1 MTVMSASPYGTVIN
15 WDEANMFTSLSA
27 QCASGL
33 SVTRTSGYY
42 NGYPFEPGV
51 KIFEEYIALDGC
63 GNKSSCS
70 FYVTT
75 SKVLTALS
83 GSANGSTTAPTIG
96 LKPSTSTTDKIKS
109 GLNTPGDKNLLT
121 PKKSG
126 GAFALYQNIPNP
138 MNYSTTVS
146 FNLPMDENV
155 KLTVFN
161 ISGQVL
167 ITKSMDAKSGYNA
180 VDILKSELNASG
192 VLFYRLESGDNIA
205 TKKMVV
211 LE

>member
-1 MTVMSASPYGTVIN
+1 MTVMSTSPYGTVIN

-51 KIFEEYIALDGC
+51 KIFEEYIAVDGC

-75 SKVLTALS
+75 SKVLVALS
-83 GSANGSTTAPTIG
+83 GTANGATTTLATS
-96 LKPSTSTTDKIKS
+96 LKPSTATTDKIKS
-109 GLNTPGDKNLLT
+109 GLNAPDNKDLLT

-138 MNYSTTVS
+138 MNYNTTIS
-146 FNLPMDENV
+146 FNLPNDENV

-167 ITKSMDAKSGYNA
+167 MNKSMDAKSGYNEA
-180 VDILKSELNASG
+180 SILKSELNASG